1 MPTVAIIVRTK
12 DRPLFL
18 RRALENIAQQ
28 TFTDYT
34 VAIVNDG
41 GDPSTVD
48 NILAETPGLTHA
60 TAIHNPHSTG
70 MEAASN
76 TGIRATDSTYIAI
89 HDDDDLWEP
98 NFLAVTVAELERTG
112 EHMVTVRTDEY
123 FERITDT
130 GLEFIESRPFW
141 GHLHDIT
148 IQDLTRINR
157 AVPISILHR
166 RTLHDILGYYRED
179 LPVTGDWEFNLRVAS
194 RYPILFI
201 DQNLA
206 HWSKRPDAQGPN
218 ANSVH
223 AGEILHIIYDGKV
236 RAQAIRDDLATNRNL
251 GLYLFQAH
259 IANQIEGSVGHNIDL
274 TNRVLTELQAI
285 NARLENIEQVN
296 HSISE
301 RQGRIEKALSI
312 KARLR
317 FLLKGNRL

>member
-41 GDPSTVD
+41 GDPGTVD

-141 GHLHDIT
+141 GILNDIT
-148 IQDLTRINR
+148 VQDLTRINR

-166 RTLHDILGYYRED
+166 RTLHDTLGYYRED

-194 RYPILFI
+194 RHPILFV

-206 HWSKRPDAQGPN
+206 HWSKRPDAQGAD

-223 AGEILHIIYDGKV
+223 AGEILHSIYDGRV
-236 RAQAIRDDLATNRNL
+236 RAQAIREDLATSGNI
-251 GLYLFQAH
+251 GPYLFQAH
-259 IANQIEGSVGHNIDL
+259 LANQVDGSVGHNIDL
-274 TNRVLTELQAI
+274 THRVLAELTTI
-285 NARLENIEQVN
+285 NAKLDTIEQLTRTTSERLERV
-296 HSISE
+296 
-301 RQGRIEKALSI
+301 EKALSLTS
-312 KARLR
+312 RLR
-317 FLLKGNRL
+317 SLLKGKR

>member
-41 GDPSTVD
+41 GNPATVD
-48 NILAETPGLTHA
+48 SILAETPGLTHA

-98 NFLAVTVAELERTG
+98 DFLAVTVAELERTG

-141 GHLHDIT
+141 GILNDIT
-148 IQDLTRINR
+148 VQDLTRINR

-166 RTLHDILGYYRED
+166 RTLHDTLGYYRED

-194 RYPILFI
+194 RHPILFI

-206 HWSKRPDAQGPN
+206 HWSKRPDAQGAD

-223 AGEILHIIYDGKV
+223 AGEILHSIYDGRV
-236 RAQAIRDDLATNRNL
+236 RAQAIREDLATSGNI
-251 GLYLFQAH
+251 GPYLFQAH
-259 IANQIEGSVGHNIDL
+259 LANQVDGSVGHNIDL
-274 TNRVLTELQAI
+274 THRVLAELQAI
-285 NARLENIEQVN
+285 NAKLDSIEQLTRTTSERLERV
-296 HSISE
+296 
-301 RQGRIEKALSI
+301 EKALSLTS
-312 KARLR
+312 RLR
-317 FLLKGNRL
+317 SLLKGKR